1 MNLFVYT
8 THRLLEI
15 ERNFYLFIFDFH
27 GEPPMLEESYE
38 FGNQRNFLYDRISKK
53 IQFIFGSMH
62 NSSRTQH
69 RISLSIEEKPSM
81 IIK

>member
-53 IQFIFGSMH
+53 SNLYSAPCIIQVARSTAF
-62 NSSRTQH
+62 R
-69 RISLSIEEKPSM
+69 
-81 IIK
+81 